1 MIKKGVGSQ
10 AGIISTI
17 LLILLSIVLI
27 GIIIG
32 FAVPFVKEKLS
43 AGDCLDVLGK
53 MEIKPDYT
61 CYSSGSSN
69 QMYVQ
74 VHIADIRDLINGVVI
89 ELSGAN
95 SESFKIIN
103 GTNLSGVSMYSGSPN
118 LELPNDNTERTYNI
132 TASNKPISINIY
144 PVLKN
149 DKICEVAD
157 TTTEIQSC

>member
-1 MIKKGVGSQ
+1 MIKRGVGSQ

-61 CYSSGSSN
+61 CYLENN

-74 VHIADIRDLINGVVI
+74 VHIADIRDLIKGVVI

-103 GTNLSGVSMYSGSPN
+103 GTATTNVLMYGKTNPL
-118 LELPNDNTERTYNI
+118 LEIPNDNTERTYNI

-149 DKICEVAD
+149 DKICGVAD
-157 TTTEIQSC
+157 TTTNIELC